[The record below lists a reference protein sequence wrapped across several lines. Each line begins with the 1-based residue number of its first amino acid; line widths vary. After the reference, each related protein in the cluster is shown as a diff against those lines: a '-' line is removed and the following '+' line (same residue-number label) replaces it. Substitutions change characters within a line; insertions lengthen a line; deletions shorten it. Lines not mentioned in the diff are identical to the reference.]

1 MKFELVDPPEQPPTI
16 GELPGLSTAGQDR
29 REQAASSPAPEHPD
43 TLLPPVRERMG
54 TAVEGVRASLGQLRA
69 RVADKN
75 MAEAVH
81 AAARARDA
89 DAGADFHPHRFA
101 ARTRAGER

>member
-1 MKFELVDPPEQPPTI
+1 
-16 GELPGLSTAGQDR
+16 
-29 REQAASSPAPEHPD
+29 
-43 TLLPPVRERMG
+43 
-54 TAVEGVRASLGQLRA
+54 
-69 RVADKN
+69 